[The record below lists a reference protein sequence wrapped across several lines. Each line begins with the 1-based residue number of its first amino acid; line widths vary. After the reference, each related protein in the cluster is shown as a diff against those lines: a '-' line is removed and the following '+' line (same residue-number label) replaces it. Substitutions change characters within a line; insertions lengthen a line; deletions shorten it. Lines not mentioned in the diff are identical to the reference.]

1 MSHKPTAGSL
11 SVRERGGADRN
22 VTLYAVV
29 FIINQFKLD
38 LNGRQSARTHCI
50 YCNLHYFPPPIF
62 VLFIIN
68 DRSMSDINAW
78 HVCKYICIIFSL
90 GVWYIERGCSCDVH
104 EILYASMQLWCVC
117 VVCTKL
123 YLVTVLRTETF
134 CLKDVRG
141 VFSCA
146 ATDRSMSYAG
156 AVRSVFHRDF
166 CDDITRYYI
175 VYYEHN
181 SINIYTHMY
190 TCTQCAIYSKIL

>member
-62 VLFIIN
+62 PLFIIN

-117 VVCTKL
+117 VCGLHKAL
-123 YLVTVLRTETF
+123 FGDRPSHRNLLSKGRTRRLQL
-134 CLKDVRG
+134 C
-141 VFSCA
+141 S
-146 ATDRSMSYAG
+146 DRQKHVICRCSS
-156 AVRSVFHRDF
+156 
-166 CDDITRYYI
+166 
-175 VYYEHN
+175 
-181 SINIYTHMY
+181 
-190 TCTQCAIYSKIL
+190 